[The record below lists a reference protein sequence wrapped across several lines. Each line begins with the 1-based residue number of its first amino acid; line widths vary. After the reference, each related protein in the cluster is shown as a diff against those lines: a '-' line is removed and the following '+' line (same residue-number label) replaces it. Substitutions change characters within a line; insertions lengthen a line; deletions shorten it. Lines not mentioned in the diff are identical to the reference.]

1 MHKQEEIFIMKIKRI
16 LFPTDFSEG
25 AKNALPYALDMARTY
40 GAKLFFFHVLYDIA
54 TASGLHVPHTS
65 VDLMYSEMRA
75 TAQKELESFGLKDR
89 EDLKDVE
96 YHISRGVPYEE
107 ILKFAKNN
115 DIDLIV
121 IGTHG
126 RKGLDRVLF
135 GSTAERV
142 VRNASCPVLTVR
154 E

>member
-1 MHKQEEIFIMKIKRI
+1 MEIKKI

-25 AKNALPYALDMARTY
+25 AKNALPYAVDMARTY
-40 GAKLFFFHVLYDIA
+40 GAKLYLMHVIYDIA

-65 VDLMYSEMRA
+65 IDQMYAEIQA
-75 TAQKELESFGLKDR
+75 NAQKELERFGLKER
-89 EDLKDVE
+89 EGLSDVE
-96 YHISRGVPYEE
+96 YSVKRGVPYEE
-107 ILKFAKNN
+107 ILKFAKDNN
-115 DIDLIV
+115 INLIV

-126 RKGLDRVLF
+126 RKGIDRVLF

-142 VRNASCPVLTVR
+142 VRNSSCPVMSVR

>member
-1 MHKQEEIFIMKIKRI
+1 MQIKKI

-25 AKNALPYALDMARTY
+25 AKNALPYAIDMAKTF
-40 GAKLFFFHVLYDIA
+40 GAKLYLMHVIYDIA

-65 VDLMYSEMRA
+65 VDQMYSEIQA
-75 TAQKELESFGLKDR
+75 SAQKELERFGLKER
-89 EDLKDVE
+89 EGLTDVE
-96 YHISRGVPYEE
+96 YSIKRGVPYEE
-107 ILKFAKNN
+107 ILKFAKENN
-115 DIDLIV
+115 INLIV

-126 RKGLDRVLF
+126 RKGIDRVLF

-142 VRNASCPVLTVR
+142 VRNSSCPVLTVR

>member
-1 MHKQEEIFIMKIKRI
+1 MQIKKI

-25 AKNALPYALDMARTY
+25 AKNAIPYAVDMAKTY
-40 GAKLFFFHVLYDIA
+40 GAKLYLLHVIYDIA
-54 TASGLHVPHTS
+54 TASGLHIPHTS
-65 VDLMYSEMRA
+65 VDQMYSELQA
-75 TAQKELESFGLKDR
+75 TAQKELERFGLR
-89 EDLKDVE
+89 EREGLKDVE
-96 YHISRGVPYEE
+96 YSITRGVPYEE
-107 ILKFAKNN
+107 ILKFVKDNN
-115 DIDLIV
+115 INLIV

-142 VRNASCPVLTVR
+142 VRNSSCPVLTVR

>member
-1 MHKQEEIFIMKIKRI
+1 MDIKRI

-25 AKNALPYALDMARTY
+25 ALNALPYAVDMAKSY
-40 GAKLFFFHVLYDIA
+40 GAKLYMLHVIYDIA
-54 TASGLHVPHTS
+54 TASGLHVPHVS
-65 VDLMYSEMRA
+65 VDEMY
-75 TAQKELESFGLKDR
+75 KELDASARKELDKFGMDKRGDI
-89 EDLKDVE
+89 KDVE
-96 YHISRGVPYEE
+96 CTVIRGIPYEE
-107 ILKFAKNN
+107 ILKFAQEKN
-115 DIDLIV
+115 IDLII

-154 E
+154 ESRK

>member
-1 MHKQEEIFIMKIKRI
+1 MEIKKI

-25 AKNALPYALDMARTY
+25 ALNALPYALDMAKSY
-40 GAKLFFFHVLYDIA
+40 GAKVYLLHVIYDIA
-54 TASGLHVPHTS
+54 TASGLHIPHIS
-65 VDLMYSEMRA
+65 VDEMYKELDASAR
-75 TAQKELESFGLKDR
+75 KELEKFGLEQR
-89 EDLKDVE
+89 RDLKDVE
-96 YHISRGVPYEE
+96 HTVIRGIPYEE
-107 ILKFAKNN
+107 ILKFALEKS
-115 DIDLIV
+115 IDLIV

-154 E
+154 EPKK